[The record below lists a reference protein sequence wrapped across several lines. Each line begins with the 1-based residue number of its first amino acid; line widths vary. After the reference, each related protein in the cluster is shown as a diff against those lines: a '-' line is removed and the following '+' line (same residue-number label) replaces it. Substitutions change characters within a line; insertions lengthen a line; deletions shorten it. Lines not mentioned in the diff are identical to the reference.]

1 MKRGLIMEGGAMR
14 GMFTAGVIDIMME
27 HNVDFDGAIG
37 VSAGAVFGCNY
48 KSKQPGRVIRYNA
61 AYCNN
66 PHYAGVGTLLK
77 TGDIFGEQFCYHDI
91 PDHLDPFDYD
101 TYRDNPM
108 PFYVVTT
115 DVNTGKAVYK
125 EVDDCDEEGMLWLR
139 ASASMPLVSRVVYVD
154 GYELLDG
161 GIADSIPV
169 RYMEEIG
176 YDHNVVILTQPLDYV
191 KTKNQLMPLIRVSL
205 RKYPKMIEAME
216 HRHEIYNE
224 TLDYIRK
231 QEEKGALYVIRPP
244 KKIDVGKVEHDRQ
257 KLLAAYKMGRETMK
271 KQMRS
276 MQEFLNQ

>member
-1 MKRGLIMEGGAMR
+1 
-14 GMFTAGVIDIMME
+14 
-27 HNVDFDGAIG
+27 
-37 VSAGAVFGCNY
+37 
-48 KSKQPGRVIRYNA
+48 
-61 AYCNN
+61 
-66 PHYAGVGTLLK
+66 
-77 TGDIFGEQFCYHDI
+77 
-91 PDHLDPFDYD
+91 
-101 TYRDNPM
+101 M

-139 ASASMPLVSRVVYVD
+139 ASASMPLVSRVVNVD
-154 GYELLDG
+154 GYELQDG

-216 HRHEIYNE
+216 HRREIYNE

-231 QEEKGALYVIRPP
+231 REEEGSLYVIRPP